1 MGCCSSS
8 GSSAPL
14 NPGNSNSVDANKPA
28 KSQSIVKKEGKV
40 ELAFRAKRANIFTE
54 AVDLGRQAYVEKK
67 IPKSAKQASKICK
80 FLISF
85 QVYFC

>member
-1 MGCCSSS
+1 M
-8 GSSAPL
+8 
-14 NPGNSNSVDANKPA
+14 NPGTSNSGDNKA
-28 KSQSIVKKEGKV
+28 KHQSVAVKKEGKV

-80 FLISF
+80 SIDLVCRKFF
-85 QVYFC
+85 D

>member
-1 MGCCSSS
+1 MDK
-8 GSSAPL
+8 AKHQ
-14 NPGNSNSVDANKPA
+14 SVV
-28 KSQSIVKKEGKV
+28 QKKEGKV

-80 FLISF
+80 ILS
-85 QVYFC
+85 